1 MDVSRFEQLIH
12 RLEAVAA
19 RNPSGYRARVAAVA
33 LLGFV
38 ILAVVLGM
46 ALLMVGALA
55 GVVLMLFKGGGAVAL
70 IALKLGKALILL
82 ALPLWLLL
90 KTSFRMLLARFPA
103 PEGLEIT
110 RADAPRLFE
119 RLDDMQRRM
128 NGPAFHHVL
137 LVDQLNAAVVQH
149 PRLGLF
155 GWNRHYLILGLPLL
169 QTLDEDEALAVVAHE
184 YGHLAGDHGRFGA
197 FIYRLRGAW
206 GQMQAM
212 AQTWDDWGSRL
223 VARLFGWYAPWFNAY
238 SFVMARANEYQADRS
253 SAELVGAAAAA
264 RALQRV
270 GVAARFEAQDF
281 WPGIDRLARAQAE
294 PPAALSGEWRRA
306 LSSLDEARACS
317 YRDEVLQESTGYG
330 DTHPCLNDRLRAL
343 GEAPSPVLPA
353 IGTTAA
359 ERWLG
364 DALPRLAGVLD
375 ARWRDDVRTRWQER
389 NSYLAERL
397 QQLQALRENRERS
410 VEDEWTLLL
419 LTAELDPDVDRRPA
433 IEALLARAPDHL
445 AARFALGD
453 LKLDADDAGG
463 IDDIEAVMQADADAI
478 LAGCETIWRWLRT
491 RDPVRADLYCERWE
505 RRQAHLAGVQHEM
518 DTLDPKCEL
527 GRHDLSPEVE
537 ADIVRAVLPHV
548 DRLARVFLLRRP
560 IGADPRARAYV
571 LAFDMTRRWLRSEEA
586 LGKLARTLAAADYPV
601 SLHVVPLGAKAFR
614 GWRKRIR
621 ALGVDALPLGGES

>member
-103 PEGLEIT
+103 PEGLEIK
-110 RADAPRLFE
+110 REDAPRLFE

-128 NGPAFHHVL
+128 DGPAFHHVL

-206 GQMQAM
+206 GQMQSM
-212 AQTWDDWGSRL
+212 AQSWDDWGSRL
-223 VARLFGWYAPWFNAY
+223 VARLFDWYAPWFNAY

-253 SAELVGAAAAA
+253 SAELVGAPAAA

-270 GVAARFEAQDF
+270 GIAARFEAQDF
-281 WPGIDRLARAQAE
+281 WPGIDRLARLQAE
-294 PPAALSGEWRRA
+294 PPSALSGEWRRA

-330 DTHPCLNDRLRAL
+330 DTHPSLNDRLRAL

-397 QQLQALRENRERS
+397 QQLQALRENGERS
-410 VEDEWTLLL
+410 VEDEWTLLQ
-419 LTAELDPDVDRRPA
+419 LTAELEPDVDRRPA
-433 IEALLARAPDHL
+433 IEA
-445 AARFALGD
+445 
-453 LKLDADDAGG
+453 
-463 IDDIEAVMQADADAI
+463 
-478 LAGCETIWRWLRT
+478 
-491 RDPVRADLYCERWE
+491 
-505 RRQAHLAGVQHEM
+505 
-518 DTLDPKCEL
+518 
-527 GRHDLSPEVE
+527 
-537 ADIVRAVLPHV
+537 
-548 DRLARVFLLRRP
+548 
-560 IGADPRARAYV
+560 
-571 LAFDMTRRWLRSEEA
+571 
-586 LGKLARTLAAADYPV
+586 
-601 SLHVVPLGAKAFR
+601 
-614 GWRKRIR
+614 
-621 ALGVDALPLGGES
+621 